1 MEMEMGL
8 KLTRV
13 GDELSSA
20 EFQFAK
26 DKAGHLFQSRET
38 DTTFILTVHLK
49 GYIQKNVKIDI
60 NEEGTIIA
68 IRGEKPVQETVM
80 VGWKLIKKDVEIRKF
95 SKAFKIPDGVVL
107 DKIKARFDEEKS
119 ILTVKMPKKVKGIF
133 GIEFEEVK
141 EHEDSPIVADKTS
154 KKVTFKEDMDKP
166 TSSIDSKSTKNAEE
180 NQEKRKE
187 IVQKVL
193 EDHQVS
199 QERDLQLPSSIQKP
213 REVAEK
219 HVVNDEDPQMDKELT
234 PNVDSN
240 IQNNDTIQ
248 EIRESLGDFVG
259 RDKPE
264 SSSSRGKDDQAS
276 ERANGSSEESG
287 RKKED
292 DNEPKRSSKICVPIA
307 AGSALILSLV
317 AFVIHFIRT
326 KNQSGKT
333 KG

>member
-8 KLTRV
+8 KVTRV
-13 GDELSSA
+13 ADEFSSA

-26 DKAGHLFQSRET
+26 DRGGPLFQSTET
-38 DTTFILTVHLK
+38 DTMFILTVHLK
-49 GYIQKNVKIDI
+49 GYIQKNIKVDI

-95 SKAFKIPDGVVL
+95 SKAFKIPDGVIL

-119 ILTVKMPKKVKGIF
+119 ILTVKMPKKVKGIL
-133 GIEFEEVK
+133 GIEFVEVK
-141 EHEDSPIVADKTS
+141 EHEDLPVVADKIS
-154 KKVTFKEDMDKP
+154 KRVTFKEDLDKP
-166 TSSIDSKSTKNAEE
+166 TSSADPQFTKKAEE
-180 NQEKRKE
+180 NQEKGKE
-187 IVQKVL
+187 IVQKAL

-199 QERDLQLPSSIQKP
+199 QEMDLKLPSSIQKQ
-213 REVAEK
+213 REVVEK
-219 HVVNDEDPQMDKELT
+219 HVVKDELVPQMDKEIT
-234 PNVDSN
+234 PNVDSD

-248 EIRESLGDFVG
+248 EIREPHEDFLGPE
-259 RDKPE
+259 KPE
-264 SSSSRGKDDQAS
+264 SSSSRGEPKDDQAS
-276 ERANGSSEESG
+276 ERENGIS

-292 DNEPKRSSKICVPIA
+292 DNVPKRSSKICVPIV

-317 AFVIHFIRT
+317 VFVIHFIRSN
-326 KNQSGKT
+326 NQSGKK